1 MISHMVAANFQSFL
15 YKKLL
20 KPILFLFDPE
30 QVHNLFLLIGR
41 VLGST
46 PWSRL
51 KVRILYRYQNAVL
64 EQNILGMHFKNP
76 VGLAAGFDKN
86 GQLTNILPDVG
97 FGFEEIGSV
106 TGEPCAGNPKPRL
119 WRLPKS
125 KALLVNYG
133 LKNDGAYNIAKRL
146 SGKRFRFPVG
156 ISIAKTNNQTTCE
169 TPLGIAD
176 YKKAMLAFVGAGVGD
191 YFTVNISC
199 PNAFGGEPFSS
210 PEKLDALLTELDA
223 IKTTKPIFIKIAC
236 DITTLAMDELRTVV
250 DKHRVHGFVV
260 ANLTK
265 NRIREKINDDIPG
278 KARGG
283 ISGKP
288 TFASSNA
295 LIAHLYKTAGKKYII
310 IGLGG
315 IFNAEDAYE
324 KIKCGASL
332 VQLITGMIFEGPQVI
347 GQINKGLVRILK
359 KDGFK
364 NIAEAIGSTNL

>member
-199 PNAFGGEPFSS
+199 PNAFGVEPFSS
-210 PEKLDALLTELDA
+210 PEKL
-223 IKTTKPIFIKIAC
+223 
-236 DITTLAMDELRTVV
+236 
-250 DKHRVHGFVV
+250 
-260 ANLTK
+260 
-265 NRIREKINDDIPG
+265 
-278 KARGG
+278 
-283 ISGKP
+283 
-288 TFASSNA
+288 
-295 LIAHLYKTAGKKYII
+295 
-310 IGLGG
+310 
-315 IFNAEDAYE
+315 
-324 KIKCGASL
+324 
-332 VQLITGMIFEGPQVI
+332 
-347 GQINKGLVRILK
+347 
-359 KDGFK
+359 
-364 NIAEAIGSTNL
+364 